1 MLKKL
6 LKYAP
11 ICALVLA
18 IAAFIFMMATH
29 AMESS
34 SSGGGLSSS
43 AWISGVA
50 VIFGKGPYYSS
61 GSANWGPISIGGG
74 GVGTFEGTLAWNGLL
89 AFIFFIVALVA
100 LIASAVSVFVK
111 INVLEKFGGIIALV
125 AAGLLLVGGIFL
137 FFAVPAFTSVNDM
150 SADGW
155 NLGFG
160 WVFAGILAIL
170 GGIVSACPAVLA
182 LIEKK

>member
-6 LKYAP
+6 FKYAP

-18 IAAFIFMMATH
+18 IAAFIFMMAAHSLEYH
-29 AMESS
+29 A
-34 SSGGGLSSS
+34 SGSLGSGA
-43 AWISGVA
+43 AWFSGAA
-50 VIFGKGPYYSS
+50 VIFGKGPMWSS
-61 GSANWGPISIGGG
+61 VSILGFGGSGD
-74 GVGTFEGTLAWNGLL
+74 GTFEGTLAWNALL
-89 AFIFFIVALVA
+89 AFIFFIVALIA
-100 LIASAVSVFVK
+100 LLVSAVSVFVK

-137 FFAVPAFTSVNDM
+137 FFTLASFSAANEWNSV
-150 SADGW
+150 SGW

-160 WVFAGILAIL
+160 WVFAGSLAIL
-170 GGIVSACPAVLA
+170 GGVVSAFPAVLA